1 MMSIFCSVKS
11 GIWISFKEKQMITIT
26 YHIGIIWYKNRIDMS
41 KTVKIIHVHFISGHR
56 NYYFGS
62 VRAIYK
68 MFSPEELG
76 CSEIYLRHQLT
87 QTGNHFLNDRVLII
101 RSTLI
106 RQKKNA
112 SFFHPEN
119 GRMKPPVCS
128 LSQNILTTRERY
140 PI

>member
-1 MMSIFCSVKS
+1 
-11 GIWISFKEKQMITIT
+11 
-26 YHIGIIWYKNRIDMS
+26 
-41 KTVKIIHVHFISGHR
+41 
-56 NYYFGS
+56 

-106 RQKKNA
+106 R
-112 SFFHPEN
+112 
-119 GRMKPPVCS
+119 
-128 LSQNILTTRERY
+128 
-140 PI
+140 

>member
-1 MMSIFCSVKS
+1 
-11 GIWISFKEKQMITIT
+11 MITIT

-41 KTVKIIHVHFISGHR
+41 KTIKIIHVHFISGHR

-87 QTGNHFLNDRVLII
+87 QKGNHFLNDRVLII

-106 RQKKNA
+106 R
-112 SFFHPEN
+112 
-119 GRMKPPVCS
+119 
-128 LSQNILTTRERY
+128 
-140 PI
+140 

>member
-1 MMSIFCSVKS
+1 
-11 GIWISFKEKQMITIT
+11 
-26 YHIGIIWYKNRIDMS
+26 MS

-76 CSEIYLRHQLT
+76 CSEIYLRHQLI

-106 RQKKNA
+106 R
-112 SFFHPEN
+112 
-119 GRMKPPVCS
+119 
-128 LSQNILTTRERY
+128 
-140 PI
+140 

>member
-1 MMSIFCSVKS
+1 
-11 GIWISFKEKQMITIT
+11 
-26 YHIGIIWYKNRIDMS
+26 MS
-41 KTVKIIHVHFISGHR
+41 KTIKIFHVHFISGHH

-106 RQKKNA
+106 R
-112 SFFHPEN
+112 
-119 GRMKPPVCS
+119 
-128 LSQNILTTRERY
+128 
-140 PI
+140 

>member
-41 KTVKIIHVHFISGHR
+41 KTIKIIHVHFISGHH

-87 QTGNHFLNDRVLII
+87 LTGNHFLNDRVLII

-106 RQKKNA
+106 R
-112 SFFHPEN
+112 
-119 GRMKPPVCS
+119 
-128 LSQNILTTRERY
+128 
-140 PI
+140 

>member
-1 MMSIFCSVKS
+1 M
-11 GIWISFKEKQMITIT
+11 ISIT

-41 KTVKIIHVHFISGHR
+41 KNIKIIHVHFISGHH

-87 QTGNHFLNDRVLII
+87 QTGNYFLNDRVLII

-106 RQKKNA
+106 R
-112 SFFHPEN
+112 
-119 GRMKPPVCS
+119 
-128 LSQNILTTRERY
+128 
-140 PI
+140 

>member
-1 MMSIFCSVKS
+1 
-11 GIWISFKEKQMITIT
+11 MITIT
-26 YHIGIIWYKNRIDMS
+26 YHIGIIWYKNRIDMN
-41 KTVKIIHVHFISGHR
+41 KTIKIIHVHFISGHH

-106 RQKKNA
+106 R
-112 SFFHPEN
+112 
-119 GRMKPPVCS
+119 
-128 LSQNILTTRERY
+128 
-140 PI
+140 